1 MFAFALWDT
10 VTGELF
16 CARDPFGIKPLFM
29 ATGTGGTAVAS
40 EKKCLLDLAGLVGFE
55 AGAAG
60 IDYRAVQHYTV
71 LQYVPEPETLHRGVR
86 RLESGCYARIRPGRR
101 RQITRYFVPR
111 FAATPIT
118 RDTEQARYD
127 EITAVLEDSVAK
139 HMRADVT
146 VGAFLSGGI
155 DSTAIAALA
164 IRHNP
169 RLITFTTGFER
180 EGFSEIDVAVASA
193 EAIGARH
200 IAKVVSP
207 DEFVAA
213 LPEIVW
219 YLDEPVA
226 DPALV
231 PLFFVAREAR
241 KHVKV
246 VLSGEGADE
255 LFGGYT
261 IYREPLSLKPFDY
274 LPRPLRR
281 SVGKVSK
288 PLPEGMRGKSLLHRG
303 SLTLEERYYGN
314 ARSFSDAQLRDVLP
328 GFRDGLDPH
337 RCDRIGVR
345 RIDRLGPGGPHAAR
359 RPVHL
364 AARRHPGQGRQDDDG
379 QLAGASGAVPGSR
392 GVRRRV
398 PVAGLRE
405 DHPHH
410 HQVRAA
416 ARPGAHR
423 AGARAA
429 PAQARVPGTHPALAA
444 RRRTDGV
451 GVRDGGLVAGQYQVD
466 LIDLA
471 AVRRML
477 DEHRSGTSDHSRR
490 LWTVLIFMLWHAI
503 FVEHSVVPQISEP
516 QYPVQLLSEPLAAC
530 QRLRAQLGQHRGD
543 LGGRV
548 LAVGAG
554 QPGLGDLVVPLPL
567 LGSSRFQHQHGDQR
581 AQLRRTLQAQTR
593 SCARSGSRPG
603 RRRRRRWGRPCWS
616 RAPRRRGWCCRRG
629 PRCRRLG
636 AERGHPQV
644 DLRQHVGLRPAG
656 LGQQQVPFVVVG
668 EQVGG
673 AVDQLADLFAGQA
686 GPAAG
691 TGRRRTPS
699 RACGTPRCAP
709 PWRPGRWRR

>member
-1 MFAFALWDT
+1 VCGLLAFVAAPAGVDSAGSAGTEDTLAAVHAARADSAIARSSRLMRHRGPDEPGTWSDPDADGSVVFGFNRLSIIDIAHSHQPLRWGPAETPERYVLVFNGEIYNYLELRDELATRHGAVFATDGDGEAIVAGYHYWGTGVLTRLRGMFAFALWDT
-10 VTGELF
+10 VTRELF

-40 EKKCLLDLAGLVGFE
+40 EKKCLLDFFELIGLDNR
-55 AGAAG
+55 
-60 IDYRAVQHYTV
+60 IDHRAVQHYTV

-86 RLESGCYARIRPGRR
+86 RLESGCYARIRPG
-101 RQITRYFVPR
+101 QEPEITRYFVPR

-200 IAKVVSP
+200 IAKVVKP

-274 LPRPLRR
+274 LPSPLRR
-281 SVGKVSK
+281 SMGKVSK

-328 GFRDGLDPH
+328 GFREDWTHTDVTASVYAESAGWDPVARMQHIDLFTWLRGDILVKADKMTMANSLELRVPFLDPE
-337 RCDRIGVR
+337 VFAVAS
-345 RIDRLGPGGPHAAR
+345 RL
-359 RPVHL
+359 
-364 AARRHPGQGRQDDDG
+364 
-379 QLAGASGAVPGSR
+379 
-392 GVRRRV
+392 
-398 PVAGLRE
+398 
-405 DHPHH
+405 
-410 HQVRAA
+410 
-416 ARPGAHR
+416 
-423 AGARAA
+423 
-429 PAQARVPGTHPALAA
+429 PAQAKITRTTTKYALRRALEPIVPAHVLHRPKLGFPVPIRHWLRAGELLDWAYALVDSSQA
-444 RRRTDGV
+444 DQ
-451 GVRDGGLVAGQYQVD
+451 LVDV
-466 LIDLA
+466 A

-477 DEHRSGTSDHSRR
+477 DEHRCGTSDHSRR
-490 LWTVLIFMLWHAI
+490 LWTMLIFMLWHAI

-516 QYPVQLLSEPLAAC
+516 QYPVQL
-530 QRLRAQLGQHRGD
+530 
-543 LGGRV
+543 
-548 LAVGAG
+548 
-554 QPGLGDLVVPLPL
+554 
-567 LGSSRFQHQHGDQR
+567 
-581 AQLRRTLQAQTR
+581 
-593 SCARSGSRPG
+593 
-603 RRRRRRWGRPCWS
+603 
-616 RAPRRRGWCCRRG
+616 
-629 PRCRRLG
+629 
-636 AERGHPQV
+636 
-644 DLRQHVGLRPAG
+644 
-656 LGQQQVPFVVVG
+656 
-668 EQVGG
+668 
-673 AVDQLADLFAGQA
+673 
-686 GPAAG
+686 
-691 TGRRRTPS
+691 
-699 RACGTPRCAP
+699 
-709 PWRPGRWRR
+709 

>member
-1 MFAFALWDT
+1 VCGLLAFVAAPAGSGEDTGSREAGDTGLSQAAAARADSAVARALHLMRHRGPDEPGTWADPGADGSVVFGFNRLSIIDIAHSHQPLRWGPPQTPDRYVLVFNGEIYNYLELRDELATAHGAEFATDGDGEAIVAGYHYWGTDVLMRLRGMFAFALWDT
-10 VTGELF
+10 ANRELF

-29 ATGTGGTAVAS
+29 ATGSGGTAVAS
-40 EKKCLLDLAGLVGFE
+40 EKKCLLDLAELIGFDTR
-55 AGAAG
+55 
-60 IDYRAVQHYTV
+60 IDRRAVQHYTV

-86 RLESGCYARIRPGRR
+86 RLESGCYARIRPGHLEPEV
-101 RQITRYFVPR
+101 IRYFVPR
-111 FAATPIT
+111 FAATPMT

-261 IYREPLSLKPFDY
+261 IYREPLSLKPFEY

-281 SVGKVSK
+281 SMGKVSR

-328 GFRDGLDPH
+328 GFRDDWTHTDVTASVYAESTGWDPVARMQHIDLFTWLRGDILVKADKMTMANSLELRVPFLDPEVFAVASRLPVEAKITRTTTKYALRRALEPIVPAHVLH
-337 RCDRIGVR
+337 RPK
-345 RIDRLGPGGPHAAR
+345 LGF
-359 RPVHL
+359 PVPI
-364 AARRHPGQGRQDDDG
+364 RHW
-379 QLAGASGAVPGSR
+379 L
-392 GVRRRV
+392 
-398 PVAGLRE
+398 
-405 DHPHH
+405 
-410 HQVRAA
+410 
-416 ARPGAHR
+416 R
-423 AGARAA
+423 AGELLEWAYAMVA
-429 PAQARVPGTHPALAA
+429 SSQASS
-444 RRRTDGV
+444 
-451 GVRDGGLVAGQYQVD
+451 LVDFV
-466 LIDLA
+466 DLA

-477 DEHRSGTSDHSRR
+477 DEHRSGSSDHSRR

-516 QYPVQLLSEPLAAC
+516 RYPVQL
-530 QRLRAQLGQHRGD
+530 
-543 LGGRV
+543 
-548 LAVGAG
+548 
-554 QPGLGDLVVPLPL
+554 
-567 LGSSRFQHQHGDQR
+567 
-581 AQLRRTLQAQTR
+581 
-593 SCARSGSRPG
+593 
-603 RRRRRRWGRPCWS
+603 
-616 RAPRRRGWCCRRG
+616 
-629 PRCRRLG
+629 
-636 AERGHPQV
+636 
-644 DLRQHVGLRPAG
+644 
-656 LGQQQVPFVVVG
+656 
-668 EQVGG
+668 
-673 AVDQLADLFAGQA
+673 
-686 GPAAG
+686 
-691 TGRRRTPS
+691 
-699 RACGTPRCAP
+699 
-709 PWRPGRWRR
+709 